1 VAAGPVFVLPIIK
14 YWMKDTNMHASA
26 DSQINNLAL
35 TNLEGIAISTLAAAS
50 DETKGAIYN
59 NQELKS

>member
-1 VAAGPVFVLPIIK
+1 
-14 YWMKDTNMHASA
+14 MKDTNMHASA